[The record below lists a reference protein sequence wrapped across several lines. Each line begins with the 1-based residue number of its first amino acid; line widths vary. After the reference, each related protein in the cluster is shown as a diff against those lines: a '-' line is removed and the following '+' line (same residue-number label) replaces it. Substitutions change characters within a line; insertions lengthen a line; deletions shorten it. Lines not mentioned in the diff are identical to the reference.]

1 MHTWTDTIEN
11 FIYKMNDLRDQSLK
25 NVLLNENLAN
35 LLGQILFLTLETPK
49 QLKECIISTTGIAE
63 IDKKVNMIKISILQ
77 TYRKIINFIFDA
89 PSGLNYNLSQFFNLL
104 HTFLP
109 NMVVSL
115 NKFCNNT
122 QFDVE
127 ILLEVFI

>member
-1 MHTWTDTIEN
+1 
-11 FIYKMNDLRDQSLK
+11 MNDLRDQSLK

>member
-1 MHTWTDTIEN
+1 LHTWTDTIEN